1 MSRTAD
7 TATIRQLL
15 AQAGTDIGGD
25 SARLDAEVLLAHV
38 LDRPRSYLLAWPDEI
53 PADTQ
58 SLAFR
63 SLVDRRARGEPVA
76 HLTGSRE
83 FWSLQ
88 LNVTPDT
95 LIPRPETET
104 LVAAALERLP
114 TDRSLRIAD
123 LGTGCG
129 AIALAIASER
139 PHCHIIATDRS
150 DSALETARLNAGQA
164 GLDHIEFRQGDWC
177 TALATETFD
186 LVVSNPPYIASGDA
200 HLLQGD
206 VRFEPRMALAAG
218 PTGMDDIERI
228 ADCVRAHLAGNGTL
242 LLEHGFRQGMAV
254 RALLASLGY
263 RDITTL
269 NDLAGLER
277 VTAGTYN

>member
-15 AQAGTDIGGD
+15 AQAGTDIGSD

-38 LDRPRSYLLAWPDEI
+38 LDRPRSYLLAWPDAV
-53 PADTQ
+53 PTDTQ
-58 SLAFR
+58 LRAFR
-63 SLVDRRARGEPVA
+63 SLVERRARGEPVA
-76 HLTGSRE
+76 YLTGNRE

-95 LIPRPETET
+95 LVPRPETET
-104 LVAAALERLP
+104 LVAAALEWLP

-123 LGTGCG
+123 LGTGSG
-129 AIALAIASER
+129 AVALAIASER

-150 DSALETARLNAGQA
+150 SAALETARRNAGRA
-164 GLDHIEFRQGDWC
+164 GLDHVEFRQGDWC
-177 TALATETFD
+177 AALATDTFD
-186 LVVSNPPYIASGDA
+186 LVVSNPPYIASSDA

-218 PTGMDDIERI
+218 PAGMDDIERI
-228 ADCVRAHLAGNGTL
+228 ADCVRAHLVGNGAL
-242 LLEHGFRQGMAV
+242 LLEHGFRQGATV
-254 RALLASLGY
+254 RALLAALGY
-263 RDITTL
+263 RDIATL

-277 VTAGTYN
+277 VTVGTYN